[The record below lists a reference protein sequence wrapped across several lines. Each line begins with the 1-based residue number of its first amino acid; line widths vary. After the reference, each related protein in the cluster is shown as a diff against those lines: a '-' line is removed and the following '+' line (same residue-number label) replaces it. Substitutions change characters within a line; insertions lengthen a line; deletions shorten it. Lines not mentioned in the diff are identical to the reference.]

1 MSITQQSR
9 SYPPIPEADP
19 SGRLRPI
26 GRLPVA
32 RPSEPTVEVSASGTP
47 VWVSQWATRFS
58 LIVFDGI
65 GLLLVVGLLFLIPGA
80 VEELRLGAIDL
91 AVMAATLIA
100 LLAGV
105 GLYRQ
110 IVVHPAVEMRRV
122 GTVTGAVGVAA
133 GVAAFVAT
141 DAPATALVVTST
153 GLLAAVVLP
162 GCRALGRIL
171 MSGVKWWGLPA
182 VVVGDEHRVD
192 GILDTLRRWPEI
204 GLRPV
209 ATVGTSSAVV
219 AGGDGHSEATG
230 GDLSATDLCST
241 EALNLSRHLGVPYVL
256 LADAGLSHAVRTRRL
271 SHYSKFFDH
280 VVVVGDAAG
289 PAVWKT
295 EPSTEGLFGYDVR
308 HFALQPV
315 GRLIKRAVDLVGAGL
330 ALVLVAPLFAAI
342 AVLIRMDSPGAVFY
356 RQERMGQGGRIFTV
370 LKFRTMFVDAEAKL
384 EEILERD
391 PVRRAEYERYHKLQD
406 DPRVTTIGRILRR
419 LSLDELPQIL
429 NVLRGDMSLVGPRA
443 YMPGEL
449 GKMKGLAQTVLQTP
463 PGITGLWQVS
473 GRNNVS
479 FAMRVDLDVHYV
491 QNWTPWL
498 DLYLLVRT
506 VPVVLSGNGAS

>member
-1 MSITQQSR
+1 M
-9 SYPPIPEADP
+9 
-19 SGRLRPI
+19 LRPI
-26 GRLPVA
+26 ETLQVA
-32 RPSEPTVEVSASGTP
+32 RPQEPTVEVSDSTTP
-47 VWVSQWATRFS
+47 VWVSQWATRLS

-65 GLLLVVGLLFLIPGA
+65 GLLLVVGFLALATGPG
-80 VEELRLGAIDL
+80 VGLRLGPADL
-91 AVMAATLIA
+91 ALMAATLVA

-110 IVVHPAVEMRRV
+110 IVVHPAVEMRRL

-133 GVAAFVAT
+133 AVAAYAVT
-141 DAPATALVVTST
+141 DALATALVVASA
-153 GLLAAVVLP
+153 GVLAAVVLP

-171 MSGVKWWGLPA
+171 MSGVSWWGLPA
-182 VVVGDEHRVD
+182 VVVGDEHRVAD
-192 GILDTLRRWPEI
+192 ILDTLRRWPEI

-209 ATVGTSSAVV
+209 ATVETPAGVA
-219 AGGDGHSEATG
+219 AGGDGHSEPPVY
-230 GDLSATDLCST
+230 DLCST

-280 VVVVGDAAG
+280 VVVVGNAAG
-289 PAVWKT
+289 PAIWKT

-315 GRLIKRAVDLVGAGL
+315 GRFIKRAVDLVGAGL
-330 ALVLVAPLFAAI
+330 ALIGVAPLFAAI

-356 RQERMGQGGRIFTV
+356 RQERMGRDGRIFTV

-384 EEILERD
+384 EEILARD

-506 VPVVLSGNGAS
+506 VPVVLSGKGAS